1 MAYPISRRTVLAAAA
16 AGAAGASVPGVSAF
30 AGGRSNQGVRFRLNA
45 RTLDGGEQVI
55 SLTLDTSRLGPIDPA
70 SLTTNTFR
78 VHAKATSPIPIAA
91 GDQIFSVYDLDRPVT
106 EARLNRRGDIVL
118 ELSYGEGQ
126 LGGGT
131 LGYIVSRGRNVRL
144 DLDYTITQ
152 NAPIRSRGGRS
163 ITIADFAQ
171 GRLSNPEV
179 DAFAYRASSSGMKYR
194 LYRPDQG
201 GFRSRG
207 RRGRPLV
214 VWLHGGG
221 EGASLPDGYY
231 DNETT
236 LRANRGALGFATP
249 RAQRIFSDAYVVA
262 PQSFSYWIEDGDR
275 YAPLIR
281 EIIRDLVRRYPID
294 RDRIYLAGCSN
305 GGYMTLKMDTVYPN
319 LFAALVPICRRGP
332 ALRGRRTAADH
343 RRPIERHRHTDLA
356 RHLAGR
362 HDGAAG
368 AEHGPRPQAHPRRAG
383 QPVRQ
388 RHLERLPVPRPLV
401 VDLRR
406 AQRPAYQGHPYLAV
420 DGRSTQ
426 LRIGEVRCRPAGSC
440 WCRTGRRLEVLA
452 GDLVVRVVREPE
464 DLNER
469 PVGERARHDHVA
481 PVGQTAAVGTLV
493 AEGKRATDLRTGRVG
508 GVAFALSGATAFFD
522 RYARA
527 ASVGAEE

>member
-16 AGAAGASVPGVSAF
+16 AGAAGASLPGVSGF
-30 AGGRSNQGVRFRLNA
+30 AAGRSNQGVRFRLNA

-70 SLTTNTFR
+70 SLTRNTFS

-163 ITIADFAQ
+163 TTIADFAQ

-221 EGASLPDGYY
+221 EGASLPAGYY

-319 LFAALVPICRRGP
+319 LFAALVPICPVVQPFEEG
-332 ALRGRRTAADH
+332 
-343 RRPIERHRHTDLA
+343 
-356 RHLAGR
+356 
-362 HDGAAG
+362 
-368 AEHGPRPQAHPRRAG
+368 GPR
-383 QPVRQ
+383 
-388 RHLERLPVPRPLV
+388 LIT
-401 VDLRR
+401 D
-406 AQRPAYQGHPYLAV
+406 
-420 DGRSTQ
+420 DQ
-426 LRIGEVRCRPAGSC
+426 LREIDTPTWLVTSLDDTTVPPEPN
-440 WCRTGRRLEVLA
+440 TVLA
-452 GDLVVRVVREPE
+452 SRLIPGALASLYDNVTWNGYQFPGHWSWIYV
-464 DLNER
+464 
-469 PVGERARHDHVA
+469 ARND
-481 PVGQTAAVGTLV
+481 PRIRGTRIWQWM
-493 AEGKRATDLRTGRVG
+493 ADQRN
-508 GVAFALSGATAFFD
+508 
-522 RYARA
+522 
-527 ASVGAEE
+527 